1 MGDGDISNGFRQRLD
16 QNLNS
21 FESALIKT
29 LEVFNQ
35 RQNHFT
41 NSMQSSLDQ
50 VEYLRSD
57 EFVNFHQRFKSEAMS
72 QVCF

>member
-1 MGDGDISNGFRQRLD
+1 MGDGDISNSFRERLD
-16 QNLNS
+16 QNLNG
-21 FESALIKT
+21 FQAALMKT
-29 LEVFNQ
+29 LEIFNQ

-50 VEYLRSD
+50 VEYLRPD

-72 QVCF
+72 QVCP